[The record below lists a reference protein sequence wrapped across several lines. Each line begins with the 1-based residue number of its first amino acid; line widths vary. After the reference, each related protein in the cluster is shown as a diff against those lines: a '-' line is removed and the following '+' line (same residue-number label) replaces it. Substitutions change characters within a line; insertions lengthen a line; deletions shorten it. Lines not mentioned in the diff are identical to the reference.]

1 MRTLWTYHSE
11 LDQTLLSCLEG
22 FIDKIQLQVLVKK
35 GLAQTDLV
43 TEKVEEGLWL
53 NLVDIAIEWR
63 AQAKDPLMLV
73 QGTIYS
79 ARKG

>member
-1 MRTLWTYHSE
+1 MRTLWTYHLE

-43 TEKVEEGLWL
+43 TEKVEEGL
-53 NLVDIAIEWR
+53 
-63 AQAKDPLMLV
+63 
-73 QGTIYS
+73 
-79 ARKG
+79 